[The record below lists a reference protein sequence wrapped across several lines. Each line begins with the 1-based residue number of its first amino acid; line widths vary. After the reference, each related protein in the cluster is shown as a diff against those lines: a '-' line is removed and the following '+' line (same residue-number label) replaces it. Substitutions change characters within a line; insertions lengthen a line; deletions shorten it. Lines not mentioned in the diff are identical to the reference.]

1 MTSAHT
7 DEMLELASLCALD
20 ALDPAERSTVLAH
33 IRECPVCADEYAA
46 ALAATGGLA
55 AAAAE
60 QPPAALRARVLGAA
74 IARSRTSA
82 PISIFRRKRFYA
94 AIVAVA
100 AAIAALIVFGTP
112 SNREQ
117 SWAISCL
124 PGATACRASGRV
136 IAADG
141 VLRLEATGL
150 SALPPGKVYQAWI
163 IQPGGKPVPEPTFEA
178 DARGHGAATV
188 PGGQP
193 KGTLLAVTVEPA
205 GGSKAPT
212 TKPFIAATLN

>member
-1 MTSAHT
+1 MKTAHT

-20 ALDPAERSTVLAH
+20 ALNRDERATALVH
-33 IRECPVCADEYAA
+33 IRECSVCADEYAA

-74 IARSRTSA
+74 TARSQTSA
-82 PISIFRRKRFYA
+82 PVSIFRRKRFYA

-100 AAIAALIVFGTP
+100 AAIAALIIFGTP

-117 SWAISCL
+117 SWAIQCL
-124 PGATACRASGRV
+124 PGATACSASGRV

-141 VLRLEATGL
+141 VLRLEAIGL

-178 DARGHGAATV
+178 DARGHGAATL